1 VSQYPTIYAGQRLT
15 GTLLRSMMPDII
27 VKNTNE
33 DRASTTTLAND
44 SDLVATLEAN
54 AVYHVTM
61 YIHFAALD
69 AAQFQTQWALPTG
82 ASGNRSANGAAYE
95 LASSGAATAQAANGG
110 YHRSGVHGFG
120 TAVRYGT
127 RASATNQALA
137 IEEGVVTTSSTAGT
151 IALMW
156 AQFTSNATAT
166 RVGAGS
172 SMHIRRLA

>member
-1 VSQYPTIYAGQRLT
+1 VSRYPSIYAGQRLT
-15 GTLLRSMMPDII
+15 GTLLQSMLPDVI

-44 SDLVATLEAN
+44 TDLVATLEAN
-54 AVYHVTM
+54 ATYHVVI
-61 YIHFAALD
+61 YIHFAAVE
-69 AAQFQTQWALPTG
+69 AAQFQTQWAVPSG
-82 ASGNRSANGAAYE
+82 ASGNRSANGAAFE

-110 YHRSGVHGFG
+110 YHRSGVHGVA
-120 TAVRYGT
+120 TSVRYGT

-137 IEEGVVTTSSTAGT
+137 IEEGVITTSSTAGT
-151 IALMW
+151 LALMW

-172 SMHIRRLA
+172 SMHIRRLT